1 MSEATTS
8 YLINIF
14 SQLGQKLAR
23 PDDELLEVINS
34 EHHYNAWFTPLNTA
48 NAVKAIGG
56 MLNEADLALWL
67 RKVHSPWSIV
77 HSHDV
82 EDHPQKKATMDHG
95 PWTMDTHKKIG
106 LILAGNIPLVGF
118 HDVLCVLASG
128 HYALIKASGNDARLL
143 KYVLKLLVQIAPEFE
158 SRFTFVERLAGFDAV
173 IATGSNN
180 TSRYFEHYFGKVPNI
195 IRKNR
200 NSVALLNGHE
210 TKEKLFLLG
219 HDIFDFFGLGCR
231 NVSKLM
237 VPQGYDFTPFF
248 EAIEPH
254 QPIINHHKYN
264 NNYDYN
270 KSIYLVNGDKH
281 LDNGFLLLKEDTRM
295 ASPLAVLYF
304 EYYEDLAAAETRLA
318 ELANDIQCVVSATPL
333 KVTNQ
338 QVPFGKSQQ
347 PAIWDY
353 ADGVDTM
360 AFLNGL

>member
-1 MSEATTS
+1 MSQATTKF
-8 YLINIF
+8 LIDTF
-14 SQLGQKLAR
+14 SQLGQRLAT
-23 PDDELLEVINS
+23 PNQQLQQLIAD
-34 EHHYNAWFTPLNTA
+34 EHHYNAWFTPHSVE

-56 MLNEADLALWL
+56 MLNKEGLEKWFSMENGSGKMEDVSEH
-67 RKVHSPWSIV
+67 KNTSSILPLT
-77 HSHDV
+77 SSI
-82 EDHPQKKATMDHG
+82 
-95 PWTMDTHKKIG
+95 KKIG

-118 HDVLCVLASG
+118 HDTLCVLASG
-128 HYALIKASGNDARLL
+128 NYAMIKASSNDARLL
-143 KYVLKLLVQIAPEFE
+143 KYVLSQLVEIAPDFAGKFE
-158 SRFTFVERLAGFDAV
+158 FVERLAGFDAV

-180 TSRYFEHYFGKVPNI
+180 TSRYFDYYFGKVPNI

-200 NSVALLNGHE
+200 NSVALLTGDENTE
-210 TKEKLFLLG
+210 QLYLLG

-231 NVSKLM
+231 NVSKLL
-237 VPQGYDFTPFF
+237 VPKHYNFTPFF

-281 LDNGFLLLKEDTRM
+281 LDNGFLLVKEDTRL

-304 EYYEDLAAAETRLA
+304 EYYDDIAAAEIRLT
-318 ELANDIQCVVSATPL
+318 ELSDAIQCIVTAEPL

-338 QVPFGKSQQ
+338 VVGFGQSQQ
-347 PAIWDY
+347 PALWDY

-360 AFLNGL
+360 RFLTTDLID